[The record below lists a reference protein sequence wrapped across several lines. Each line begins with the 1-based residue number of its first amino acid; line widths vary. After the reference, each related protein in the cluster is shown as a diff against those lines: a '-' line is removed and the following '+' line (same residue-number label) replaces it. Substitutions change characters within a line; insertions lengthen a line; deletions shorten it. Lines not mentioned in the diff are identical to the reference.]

1 MKKRLTTTF
10 MSAWTLGI
18 LIIVLTA
25 MTSCASRSG
34 YSACAAYACVDVEI
48 CE

>member
-1 MKKRLTTTF
+1 MKQKVTTTF
-10 MSAWTLGI
+10 LSAWTLGI

-25 MTSCASRSG
+25 MTSCASGSG